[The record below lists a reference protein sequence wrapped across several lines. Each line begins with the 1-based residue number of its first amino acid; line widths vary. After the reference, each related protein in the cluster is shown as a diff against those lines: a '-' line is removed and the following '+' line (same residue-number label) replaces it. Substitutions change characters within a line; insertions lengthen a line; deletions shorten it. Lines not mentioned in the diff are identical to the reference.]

1 MKLCCF
7 LLFVFLFRFVFF
19 SFAAC
24 YCHFFTFCCVF
35 FSCRYHIRIQT
46 NSSLFLTWKS
56 SVRSLVISRDTSCD
70 SVWPIKSPHASD
82 VAKGA
87 EAEALQRRESVQFRE
102 EFFQTSSCFY
112 QSCSHGLIQ
121 SSNKAF
127 HYAELWRDRSKD
139 GLHVAA
145 FSLQDSRSLGKLNKL
160 NLTFSLWIYKAY
172 PLFLRSKRKL
182 HLISFLLGPKA
193 FADNDLSAVECTQT
207 DRVTL
212 KNWNASCIVNYSR
225 TSHTLIIQ
233 LLSFRHLIY

>member
-1 MKLCCF
+1 MSSF
-7 LLFVFLFRFVFF
+7 VLFNFDNF
-19 SFAAC
+19 
-24 YCHFFTFCCVF
+24 
-35 FSCRYHIRIQT
+35 
-46 NSSLFLTWKS
+46 
-56 SVRSLVISRDTSCD
+56 SRDTSCD
-70 SVWPIKSPHASD
+70 SVWPMNPFIG
-82 VAKGA
+82 VG
-87 EAEALQRRESVQFRE
+87 RRKRCSVDDLSNFLRN
-102 EFFQTSSCFY
+102 FQTSSCFY

-121 SSNKAF
+121 SSHQAF
-127 HYAELWRDRSKD
+127 HYAELWQDRSKD

-160 NLTFSLWIYKAY
+160 NLTFSLWIHKAY

-233 LLSFRHLIY
+233 RLSFPTPYLPVLSNGKWSAASKAWHSK